1 MKKVNEFSVL
11 SMILD
16 LQLAGKTVKQLSPR
30 TSRNAVIKFAQAHCR
45 LFWRENFKLV
55 LNGLCSKKVSWI
67 REYLWQL
74 FVNESVMASDFAEDL
89 EKGEGQLLENS
100 RIENNSP

>member
-55 LNGLCSKKVSWI
+55 LNGLCSEKVKLDPGI
-67 REYLWQL
+67 
-74 FVNESVMASDFAEDL
+74 FVAVVR
-89 EKGEGQLLENS
+89 KRKRHG
-100 RIENNSP
+100 I